1 MWWFLGRPEVKLFS
15 LGPSVAGHD
24 CFQMGQTLFNPLI
37 ERLQENTGQE
47 PNSIR
52 RPKIE
57 WALPDSVDRFF
68 QEFAYFPHGFQRP
81 VCVIAFV
88 KLPATVLHSSLST

>member
-1 MWWFLGRPEVKLFS
+1 MGWFLRRPKVKRFG
-15 LGPSVAGHD
+15 LGPYVTGHD

-52 RPKIE
+52 RTKIE
-57 WALPDSVDRFF
+57 WALSDSVDRFL
-68 QEFAYFPHGFQRP
+68 Q
-81 VCVIAFV
+81 
-88 KLPATVLHSSLST
+88 